1 MQKIQNKSKRKEI
14 RATLT
19 NKENPEQIETLSKL
33 NLESKLEQQAYKK
46 IKRQGSQALL
56 VLQEVVMKFEK
67 EITVLKNIL
76 NNELEEQVLLHP
88 TVEKFLN
95 GSTPK
100 KVIIVTGKIINV
112 VI

>member
-1 MQKIQNKSKRKEI
+1 MTYPIQVNGKR
-14 RATLT
+14 RA
-19 NKENPEQIETLSKL
+19 
-33 NLESKLEQQAYKK
+33 
-46 IKRQGSQALL
+46 
-56 VLQEVVMKFEK
+56 